1 MSIPFFILGVVFL
14 TMYLS
19 AEDDTAY
26 LVIAIGFGVLAVT
39 AAARNKKG
47 KDKEN
52 IEKDNKKR

>member
-19 AEDDTAY
+19 AEDNTAY
-26 LVIAIGFGVLAVT
+26 LVIAVVFGVLAVT
-39 AAARNKKG
+39 TAVRNKKG

-52 IEKDNKKR
+52 IEKGQKKR